1 MGNSE
6 SLEIFPEFKNATLR
20 LTDSILIVGGTVLG
34 FSVGFL
40 ANAESLK
47 STEFLRI
54 AWVFLAVAIFAN
66 ITSKG
71 FDYFMASTSSLQ
83 HNRLYRMFRGHSLVH
98 R

>member
-6 SLEIFPEFKNATLR
+6 SSEIFPEFKNARLR

-40 ANAESLK
+40 ANAESLN

-54 AWVFLAVAIFAN
+54 A
-66 ITSKG
+66 
-71 FDYFMASTSSLQ
+71 
-83 HNRLYRMFRGHSLVH
+83 
-98 R
+98 